1 MKNKWLFLDDSGQLS
16 NSGTHSHFLY
26 GGVFI
31 ESERAYNLFM
41 NVVKQQCKFFGING
55 EIKGSDIKIK
65 HRKKLLQAFSKVE
78 GVHQVFLVEDVRKL
92 SRVDFG
98 KKGKIRYHKNYLI
111 KRIVEQL
118 HKKRLI
124 DADTKLHINI
134 DLEMLSEEKYRNQ
147 LENHLNDFWVNKM
160 SYIKGM
166 EYSQFIPNIK
176 TKFNVKFLDSRHHR
190 FIQVADLLVNTKY
203 RRYKGIQKCCS
214 EFLKPTICIKVPGN
228 FTSGKLPID

>member
-26 GGVFI
+26 GGIFI

-78 GVHQVFLVEDVRKL
+78 GVHQVFLVEDVREL

-134 DLEMLSEEKYRNQ
+134 DLEMLSEEKYRNH

-214 EFLKPTICIKVPGN
+214 EFLKPIICIKVPGN

>member
-26 GGVFI
+26 GGIFI

-41 NVVKQQCKFFGING
+41 NVVKQQCKFFGIKG

-98 KKGKIRYHKNYLI
+98 NKEKIRYHKNYLI

-118 HKKRLI
+118 HKKELI
-124 DADTKLHINI
+124 DADTTLHINI

-214 EFLKPTICIKVPGN
+214 EFLKPIICIKVPGN
-228 FTSGKLPID
+228 FTSGKPPID

>member
-78 GVHQVFLVEDVRKL
+78 GVHQVFLVEDVREL

-134 DLEMLSEEKYRNQ
+134 DLEMLSEEKYRNH

-214 EFLKPTICIKVPGN
+214 EFLKPIICIKVPGN

>member
-134 DLEMLSEEKYRNQ
+134 DLEMLSEEKYRNH

-214 EFLKPTICIKVPGN
+214 EFLKPIICIKVPGN

>member
-78 GVHQVFLVEDVRKL
+78 GVHQVFLVEDVREL

-214 EFLKPTICIKVPGN
+214 EFLKPIICIKVPGN

>member
-134 DLEMLSEEKYRNQ
+134 DLEMLSEEKYRNH

-214 EFLKPTICIKVPGN
+214 EFLKPIICIKVPGN
-228 FTSGKLPID
+228 FTSGKPPID

>member
-1 MKNKWLFLDDSGQLS
+1 MKDKWLFSDDSGQLS

-98 KKGKIRYHKNYLI
+98 KKEKIRYHNNYLI

-118 HKKRLI
+118 HKKGLI
-124 DADTKLHINI
+124 DADTTLHINI

-214 EFLKPTICIKVPGN
+214 EFLKPIICIKVPGN
-228 FTSGKLPID
+228 FTSGKPPID

>member
-78 GVHQVFLVEDVRKL
+78 GVHQVFLVEDVREL

-134 DLEMLSEEKYRNQ
+134 DLEMLSEEKYRNH

-214 EFLKPTICIKVPGN
+214 EFLKPIICIKVPGN
-228 FTSGKLPID
+228 FTSGKPPID

>member
-31 ESERAYNLFM
+31 ENERAYNLFM
-41 NVVKQQCKFFGING
+41 NVVKQQCKFFGIKG
-55 EIKGSDIKIK
+55 EIKGSDIKIR
-65 HRKKLLQAFSKVE
+65 HRKKLLQTFSKVE

-98 KKGKIRYHKNYLI
+98 NKEKIRYHKNYLI
-111 KRIVEQL
+111 KRVVEQL
-118 HKKRLI
+118 HKKGLI
-124 DADTKLHINI
+124 DAETTLHINI

-147 LENHLNDFWVNKM
+147 LEDHLNDFWVNKM

-214 EFLKPTICIKVPGN
+214 EFLKPIICIKVPGN
-228 FTSGKLPID
+228 FTSGKPPID